1 MIDRGRLTRKV
12 VICSRA
18 ETMSSIME
26 LMTAGKFRHTCRS
39 WRGIV
44 SIGDVVKHRVQEIE
58 FESATLRDYIRTA

>member
-1 MIDRGRLTRKV
+1 MLTRKV
-12 VICSRA
+12 VTCSRA

-26 LMTAGKFRHTCRS
+26 LMTAGKFRHLPVVEEGQLV
-39 WRGIV
+39 GIV